1 MTMVLI
7 CGVLAAFLRVCCY
20 AKNLYFVE
28 KVRHLSFL
36 DHFAACSALYNIKD
50 TNRNNNIKDNV
61 DQLGKIVSVL
71 GSQDLLKY
79 VEKYGLELSSEL
91 KAVIRKYTMRTNPTG
106 HRKPWLS
113 LLAANNKNE
122 VGNNKMQQQQD
133 KAGRNNSMDVLPLPS
148 QEGLNLLDQ
157 LLVYDHELRLTARE
171 AMMHPHPFF
180 DDVREIVGIEVQ
192 KRWASERNLAP
203 RNGY

>member
-1 MTMVLI
+1 M
-7 CGVLAAFLRVCCY
+7 
-20 AKNLYFVE
+20 
-28 KVRHLSFL
+28 
-36 DHFAACSALYNIKD
+36 
-50 TNRNNNIKDNV
+50 
-61 DQLGKIVSVL
+61 SVL

-79 VEKYGLELSSEL
+79 VEKYGLELSNEL

-113 LLAANNKNE
+113 LLAANNNSE
-122 VGNNKMQQQQD
+122 VGNKKMQPD
-133 KAGRNNSMDVLPLPS
+133 KARNSMDVLPS

-171 AMMHPHPFF
+171 AMMHPFF

-192 KRWASERNLAP
+192 KRWASERSLAP